1 MILRIEQQETGTLLL
16 HMAIMRKSVRKGFKK
31 NYGSNSIEV
40 LRSYDEVKETLI
52 NVLER
57 DNCAAWYD
65 LHFNIKEVE
74 MLHSFLDF
82 YTKELQKTFDNAP
95 KISEEDT
102 QQIQALN
109 NIKIKV
115 DEMMV
120 AYA

>member
-31 NYGSNSIEV
+31 NYGSDSIEV

-52 NVLER
+52 RVLEG
-57 DNCAAWYD
+57 DSAAAWYD

-74 MLHSFLDF
+74 MLHSFLNF
-82 YTKELQKTFDNAP
+82 YTEELQKTFDNAP

-115 DEMMV
+115 NEMRI

>member
-1 MILRIEQQETGTLLL
+1 MILRIEQPETGTLLL

-52 NVLER
+52 RVLEV
-57 DNCAAWYD
+57 DNAAAWYD

-82 YTKELQKTFDNAP
+82 YTKELQNTFDNAP
-95 KISEEDT
+95 KISKEDT

-109 NIKIKV
+109 NVKTKV
-115 DEMMV
+115 NEMIN